1 MQEDRIYPEN
11 DLADLQMI
19 NYSRLFLC
27 FTKGEEAG
35 RDAAQYIGTRNF
47 KGAFQY
53 FEALFPNEQ
62 PNRAGRYPYR
72 SAFAF
77 AFCEALEK
85 ARQMQQIDDTWS
97 AWETAQASQG

>member
-1 MQEDRIYPEN
+1 MQQKL
-11 DLADLQMI
+11 DLA
-19 NYSRLFLC
+19 RLSLC
-27 FTKGEEAG
+27 FDKGAEAG
-35 RDAAQYIGTRNF
+35 REAAQNLKTPAFR
-47 KGAFQY
+47 GAFQY

-72 SAFAF
+72 SAFSF